1 MITFKAIIIPGN
13 KRKDG
18 TYPVKIRVTF
28 KGVSRRLPTTLV
40 CTQSDLTR
48 TLHIKSPDI
57 LNKSDALIAKMR
69 DAIKDISPFDLDI
82 RDVDWVVSH
91 IKSSL
96 TSSSFRLDF
105 FEWADMFLLT
115 KKEGNKAGYV
125 SALNAFERFLDCRA
139 IDINSITKS
148 MIMDFMEFVDN
159 EPKMSYSPRTKEY
172 KITDISKSSG
182 ASSARYVHSL
192 AHIYNSARD
201 KYNDEDEGKVLIP
214 KSPFSKIAIKKAAPA
229 GQKNIGRELM
239 QTIISYQ
246 TDDEI
251 MRIGL
256 DMFIISFCLMG
267 ANMVDLYKAKSFR
280 GDWWIYNRSKTTER
294 RADKAE
300 MRVLVPPE
308 AAPYLERMKGH
319 HGHWLRLSEL
329 FEDKDYATETIN
341 RYLKKWCK
349 VMDIEPFTFY
359 AARHTWASL
368 GRSIGIEK
376 ATIDDCLVHRGDYS
390 ITDIYAEKS
399 WDLMQEANRK
409 VLDLFEW

>member
-28 KGVSRRLPTTLV
+28 KGVSRRLPTTLI
-40 CTQSDLTR
+40 CSQSDLTR
-48 TLHIKSPDI
+48 SLHIKSPDI
-57 LNKSDALIAKMR
+57 LNRADALIARMR
-69 DAIKDISPFDLDI
+69 NAIKDISPFDLEI

-96 TSSSFRLDF
+96 AEESFHLDF
-105 FEWADMFLLT
+105 FEWADAFIMS
-115 KKEGNKAGYV
+115 KKEGTRAGYT
-125 SALNAFERFLDCRA
+125 SALNAFARFLGSCS

-148 MIMDFMEFVDN
+148 MVMDFVDFFDK
-159 EPKMSYSPRTKEY
+159 EPKISYSRKTKEI
-172 KITDISKSSG
+172 KKTDFTKSSG
-182 ASSARYVHSL
+182 VTSSKYVNAL
-192 AHIYNSARD
+192 AHIYNSAKE
-201 KYNDEDEGKVLIP
+201 KYNDEDSGKVFIP
-214 KSPFSKIAIKKAAPA
+214 KSPFSNITIKRSSPG

-239 QTIISYQ
+239 QTIISYE
-246 TDDEI
+246 TDDDM
-251 MRIGL
+251 MRTGL

-267 ANMVDLYKAKSFR
+267 ANMVDLYYAKSFK
-280 GDWWIYNRSKTTER
+280 GDWWIYNRSKTRDR
-294 RADKAE
+294 RSDNAE
-300 MRVLVPPE
+300 MRVLIPPQVV
-308 AAPYLERMKGH
+308 PYLERMKGR
-319 HGHWLRLSEL
+319 HGNWLCLSEL
-329 FEDKDYATETIN
+329 FRDNNYATGCIN
-341 RYLKKWCK
+341 RYLRKWCK

-376 ATIDDCLVHRGDYS
+376 ATIDDCLVHKGDYS